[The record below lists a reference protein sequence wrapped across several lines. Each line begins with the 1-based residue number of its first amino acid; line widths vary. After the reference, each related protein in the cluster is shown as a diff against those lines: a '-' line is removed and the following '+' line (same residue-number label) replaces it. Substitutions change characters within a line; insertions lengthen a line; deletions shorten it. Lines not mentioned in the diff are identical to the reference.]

1 MTHTVIVHQTHV
13 KGQRLAINIE
23 QSYHDQLNNTPTI
36 ELLTLLHQYESL
48 HTNANDNLKS
58 CIFNITKARK
68 FRSGGASCVGSSEY
82 SANDVRE
89 ELRAQVLLELKD
101 DDDSDERK
109 EPNLVNEDIADGL
122 DDEDTAKNYQHGAC
136 GKGDGRFVLHLDGM
150 KASKQQRA
158 ANESDQT
165 NRTIENKESEGLRR
179 RRGNTDNEATD
190 ETNKWT
196 TENVAQPTTIQNEE
210 ERLRY
215 ADPLNLFG
223 VPPPALR
230 VAQTKSRSA
239 VAYYVEVANVARE
252 IMKITNYEQSE

>member
-1 MTHTVIVHQTHV
+1 MTTNTTT
-13 KGQRLAINIE
+13 LT
-23 QSYHDQLNNTPTI
+23 NTPTI

-68 FRSGGASCVGSSEY
+68 FRSGGASFVGGVEY
-82 SANDVRE
+82 SPNDVRE

-101 DDDSDERK
+101 DDDDGVDGNNNVDSDAS
-109 EPNLVNEDIADGL
+109 EPNLVNEDISDGL
-122 DDEDTAKNYQHGAC
+122 DDDGSTKNQHGSC
-136 GKGDGRFVLHLDGM
+136 GKGDCRFVLHLDGM
-150 KASKQQRA
+150 KSVQQQRA
-158 ANESDQT
+158 ANESSQKQT
-165 NRTIENKESEGLRR
+165 NMIIENTESEGLRR
-179 RRGNTDNEATD
+179 RRGNTATSTHGNTDNEATY

-196 TENVAQPTTIQNEE
+196 TENELQPTTIQNEE

-230 VAQTKSRSA
+230 VAQTKSRCA
-239 VAYYVEVANVARE
+239 IAYYVEVANLARE
-252 IMKITNYEQSE
+252 IMMITNNEQSM

>member
-1 MTHTVIVHQTHV
+1 MTNSTTT
-13 KGQRLAINIE
+13 
-23 QSYHDQLNNTPTI
+23 NNTPTI

-48 HTNANDNLKS
+48 HTNANLKS

-89 ELRAQVLLELKD
+89 ELRAQVFLELKD
-101 DDDSDERK
+101 DDDDDDGVDGNSNDNSDERK
-109 EPNLVNEDIADGL
+109 EPNLVNEDISDGL
-122 DDEDTAKNYQHGAC
+122 DDDDTAKNYQQGAC

-158 ANESDQT
+158 ANESAHT

-179 RRGNTDNEATD
+179 RRGNTVTIDGGNTDNEATD

-196 TENVAQPTTIQNEE
+196 TENVAQPTAIQNEE
-210 ERLRY
+210 ERLRF

-252 IMKITNYEQSE
+252 IMKITNNEQSK